1 MACKTDSQELAD
13 RLPAWAVPAGRPAR
27 WWRPCA
33 AGGESI
39 ACRQNRFFTA
49 VTEMLCMAEKSCQNA
64 AVRAGADCVEF
75 SGNKR
80 DGDLDCVEKIN
91 VGGQVKSF

>member
-13 RLPAWAVPAGRPAR
+13 RLPARAVPAGRPAR

-39 ACRQNRFFTA
+39 ACCRQNRFFTA
-49 VTEMLCMAEKSCQNA
+49 VTEMLCMAEKSRQMSRFSLGKRE
-64 AVRAGADCVEF
+64 VRAGADCVEF
-75 SGNKR
+75 SGS
-80 DGDLDCVEKIN
+80 N
-91 VGGQVKSF
+91 VTVTWTA

>member
-1 MACKTDSQELAD
+1 
-13 RLPAWAVPAGRPAR
+13 
-27 WWRPCA
+27 
-33 AGGESI
+33 
-39 ACRQNRFFTA
+39 
-49 VTEMLCMAEKSCQNA
+49 MAEKSCQNA

-91 VGGQVKSF
+91 VGGQVKSFWSSWSFRTAFRIGTGCSFWDRLPNFLHKFTWIDLSVEQTG

>member
-1 MACKTDSQELAD
+1 
-13 RLPAWAVPAGRPAR
+13 
-27 WWRPCA
+27 
-33 AGGESI
+33 
-39 ACRQNRFFTA
+39 
-49 VTEMLCMAEKSCQNA
+49 MAEKSCQNA